1 MLQFDEK
8 TCRLGSNV
16 AHKVRRYKSEVASGF
31 MPDVL
36 DLVHDSKECIPV
48 RTYLTGT
55 NNSQIRLRRI
65 SVFLP
70 SSLLAGIQRR
80 AFINLA
86 RQHLPQR

>member
-1 MLQFDEK
+1 VLQFDEK
-8 TCRLGSNV
+8 TCCLGSNV

-70 SSLLAGIQRR
+70 PASWGVSNGGLL
-80 AFINLA
+80 
-86 RQHLPQR
+86 

>member
-1 MLQFDEK
+1 MPQSGVAVCCTID
-8 TCRLGSNV
+8 NV
-16 AHKVRRYKSEVASGF
+16 AHKVRRYKSEAASGF

-65 SVFLP
+65 SLGSIYP
-70 SSLLAGIQRR
+70 SVNKPIILL
-80 AFINLA
+80 L
-86 RQHLPQR
+86 